1 MPASVKRE
9 YTYSQILD
17 PDVIELPSNLS
28 VVVSKDDLDLD
39 MDWLKLMTP
48 SGKLLRENLK
58 NL

>member
-39 MDWLKLMTP
+39 MDWLKL
-48 SGKLLRENLK
+48 
-58 NL
+58 